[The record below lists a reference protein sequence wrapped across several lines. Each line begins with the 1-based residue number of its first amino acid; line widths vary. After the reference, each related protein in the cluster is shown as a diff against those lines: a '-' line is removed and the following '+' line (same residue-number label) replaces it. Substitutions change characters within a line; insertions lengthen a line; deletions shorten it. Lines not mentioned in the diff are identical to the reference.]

1 MHARTAK
8 TYQVNLG
15 TDPQSRIV
23 CKAAP
28 WQRNGTTM
36 AIWLH
41 RKKNGPTSWRDI
53 WKYWVARRGVPIRV
67 SRPSKPRIWAW
78 QILKSPFCVLCAPKD
93 GEGLHTHQHCWRGGW
108 IWSVWCSQHFTVA
121 YRGGAGLIRTRG
133 RTRMMARMGMGMGF
147 GRSLSLSGKRLVRR
161 NRFSIFK
168 RVLGAHACGK
178 IWSLH
183 KGRNQSNVLIWTI
196 VL

>member
-15 TDPQSRIV
+15 TDPPSRIV

-53 WKYWVARRGVPIRV
+53 WKYWVARRGVPIRE

-78 QILKSPFCVLCAPKD
+78 QILKSPFCVHPKTGRVCVPINIVDKLDEFDPFD
-93 GEGLHTHQHCWRGGW
+93 GVPILPQLMEEELDWFVRGEEQGWWRGWAWAWDSEG
-108 IWSVWCSQHFTVA
+108 VWVWV
-121 YRGGAGLIRTRG
+121 G
-133 RTRMMARMGMGMGF
+133 
-147 GRSLSLSGKRLVRR
+147 
-161 NRFSIFK
+161 ND
-168 RVLGAHACGK
+168 
-178 IWSLH
+178 
-183 KGRNQSNVLIWTI
+183 
-196 VL
+196 

>member
-1 MHARTAK
+1 MDRVLEEILSSKTRSTNKGVTAK
-8 TYQVNLG
+8 QAKNM
-15 TDPQSRIV
+15 S
-23 CKAAP
+23 
-28 WQRNGTTM
+28 M
-36 AIWLH
+36 ADLEI
-41 RKKNGPTSWRDI
+41 S
-53 WKYWVARRGVPIRV
+53 
-67 SRPSKPRIWAW
+67 
-78 QILKSPFCVLCAPKD
+78 VLCAPKD
-93 GEGLHTHQHCWRGGW
+93 GEALRTHQHCWRGGW

-133 RTRMMARMGMGMGF
+133 RTRMMARMGIGMGF

-183 KGRNQSNVLIWTI
+183 KGRNQSNVPIWTI